1 MMNTV
6 LSKNKIDFSYLDP
19 WMYSGRIYRV
29 VKSKP
34 CDVVFHKMI
43 ASWTN
48 NIDSFDAFKLD
59 PTEKYVFLIAET
71 EDNYGF
77 NLNAQ
82 KYYSLSFIAN
92 KYYQTLKYLE
102 YIIYKLRKRHIKNPT
117 NMHNY
122 ITTGGMDFPVEQL
135 LMPYAGDNIRVF
147 NFEGAL
153 RGMRNP
159 KNSWHLSDSM
169 FGIAEWDTAYNCAK
183 EVAYSWA
190 YHVEPYDEEMRPVI
204 ANNYLEWLSNNHRIH
219 VDEDY
224 VEFACIGPKDMRL
237 AKALINGGSEH
248 RKFLRQI
255 MVTVDITA
263 PLYWWKEFD
272 TYKVGTTANSTST
285 MHKLTSKPIT
295 IDCFE
300 IDDYDDSLTLEH
312 RPYGTDI
319 GIIVDDL
326 IDDLEALR
334 QKYLETNDKAYWK
347 ELVRWLPESWLQTRT
362 VTMNYENLL
371 SMVHQRK
378 HHKLVEWSS
387 DTDTYHHP
395 SFIKFARSL
404 PYADDFIFVNED

>member
-1 MMNTV
+1 M
-6 LSKNKIDFSYLDP
+6 KF
-19 WMYSGRIYRV
+19 
-29 VKSKP
+29 
-34 CDVVFHKMI
+34 
-43 ASWTN
+43 
-48 NIDSFDAFKLD
+48 
-59 PTEKYVFLIAET
+59 E
-71 EDNYGF
+71 
-77 NLNAQ
+77 
-82 KYYSLSFIAN
+82 
-92 KYYQTLKYLE
+92 
-102 YIIYKLRKRHIKNPT
+102 
-117 NMHNY
+117 
-122 ITTGGMDFPVEQL
+122 
-135 LMPYAGDNIRVF
+135 NIRVF

-159 KNSWHLSDSM
+159 KNSWRLSDSK
-169 FGIAEWDTAYNCAK
+169 FGIDEWDNTYALAN
-183 EVAYSWA
+183 EVAHNW
-190 YHVEPYDEEMRPVI
+190 VEMYP
-204 ANNYLEWLSNNHRIH
+204 
-219 VDEDY
+219 EDY
-224 VEFACIGPKDMRL
+224 TDIQNIVDKTEELFECGRIYTEGDICEYAFIGPKDMKL
-237 AKALINGGSEH
+237 AKALINGGPEH

-263 PLYWWKEFD
+263 PLYFWKEFD

-300 IDDYDDSLTLEH
+300 IDDYDDSLTLEN
-312 RPYGTDI
+312 RPYAYDI